1 MGRGGGGWEKELE
14 CDKGQARRTE
24 VEGWEEEKV
33 SVIRERRVRRKDKGE
48 KESKGKVEEEE
59 K

>member
-1 MGRGGGGWEKELE
+1 MIRDDGRRSWSK

-24 VEGWEEEKV
+24 VEGCEEEKV
-33 SVIRERRVRRKDKGE
+33 SVIRERRVRRKEKGE

-59 K
+59 R

>member
-1 MGRGGGGWEKELE
+1 M
-14 CDKGQARRTE
+14 
-24 VEGWEEEKV
+24 EGWEEEKV
-33 SVIRERRVRRKDKGE
+33 SVIRERRVRTKEKGE